1 MTEQEFRKA
10 LARSLDRDLPP
21 ELRARILTQVRGK
34 DIVMKKKFSIGFAF
48 VLILV
53 LLAATALALSL
64 HGYLETVAG
73 MQKESGYYE
82 DWSLSEKRQLL
93 DAMQEHG
100 LLSADDAAALTDEA
114 AIDAYIIGR
123 YGTDGRSDTIGLYSI
138 LETELGDIS
147 TWPQE
152 TKVWYSDLLARLGL
166 LGDDEEIYLMPDD
179 ASVSPEAA
187 VDAARRA
194 VEDAYALGEH
204 ALDGC
209 EASWDLRAYKDVP
222 AHYLIVFTAD
232 EVSCSVAVGT
242 DGHVMSSADAP
253 LFLSPAEEREQRER
267 DAYRLDE
274 EVASVIQAYSL
285 EHGLTGSWFHASLED
300 QFAIYNLIRPIILE
314 NMAENPLYSDRQSLY
329 LIDHPYGLP
338 DADALPL
345 DEAIA
350 LALRTAAQA
359 ANVSQSLFSDDII
372 RHYIVADSAQPLW
385 KIVVSPTEEGRE
397 AGLTQ
402 WLVEIDA
409 HTGEVTRTID
419 RVTYLDT
426 YQHVDGFVY

>member
-1 MTEQEFRKA
+1 
-10 LARSLDRDLPP
+10 
-21 ELRARILTQVRGK
+21 
-34 DIVMKKKFSIGFAF
+34 
-48 VLILV
+48 
-53 LLAATALALSL
+53 
-64 HGYLETVAG
+64 
-73 MQKESGYYE
+73 
-82 DWSLSEKRQLL
+82 
-93 DAMQEHG
+93 
-100 LLSADDAAALTDEA
+100 
-114 AIDAYIIGR
+114 
-123 YGTDGRSDTIGLYSI
+123 
-138 LETELGDIS
+138 
-147 TWPQE
+147 
-152 TKVWYSDLLARLGL
+152 
-166 LGDDEEIYLMPDD
+166 MPDD

-222 AHYLIVFTAD
+222 AHYLIVLTAD

-372 RHYIVADSAQPLW
+372 RHYIVADSAQPFW